1 MNIAIITIIN
11 IKKMIQTRYDTANDA
26 FHRLYWDLSNDG
38 EDFGDTK
45 AFFNV
50 GFYIDN
56 PEEMEIK
63 NSNALKRD
71 WKEEYAEAEWQWYL
85 SGNRNISK
93 LDEIYGKV
101 PKIWKRMADKHG
113 DVNSNYGWQWKRN
126 YQLSKV
132 IDKLMKQPN
141 TRQATISIY
150 DGKEMNNYRYDT
162 PCTYAIQF
170 TVVDEKLN
178 MCVTMRSNDLWYG
191 FCNDQYC
198 FASLQCLVSA
208 ETGYELGTYYHFAHN
223 LHLYNKNI
231 KHG

>member
-1 MNIAIITIIN
+1 MNTAIITIIN

-56 PEEMEIK
+56 PEQMEIK
-63 NSNALKRD
+63 DSNAL
-71 WKEEYAEAEWQWYL
+71 
-85 SGNRNISK
+85 
-93 LDEIYGKV
+93 
-101 PKIWKRMADKHG
+101 KHG

-150 DGKEMNNYRYDT
+150 DGKEMNNYRHDT

-170 TVVDEKLN
+170 TVIDEKLN

-198 FASLQCLVSA
+198 FASLQCLVAA
-208 ETGYELGTYYHFAHN
+208 ETGYDLGTYYHFAHN
-223 LHLYNKNI
+223 LHLYNKDI
-231 KHG
+231 KNG